1 LIENGASEPVS
12 IVEVLKHHQHDAM
25 RETVGSSMCCN
36 RPTPYFENGQSIVSR
51 GSAQTTTA
59 TEAINTDFSFSRG
72 NRTHAIEGWRTRM
85 DGLL

>member
-12 IVEVLKHHQHDAM
+12 IVEVLKHHPHDAM

-36 RPTPYFENGQSIVSR
+36 RPTRYFENVQSIVSR

-59 TEAINTDFSFSRG
+59 TEAINT
-72 NRTHAIEGWRTRM
+72 
-85 DGLL
+85 